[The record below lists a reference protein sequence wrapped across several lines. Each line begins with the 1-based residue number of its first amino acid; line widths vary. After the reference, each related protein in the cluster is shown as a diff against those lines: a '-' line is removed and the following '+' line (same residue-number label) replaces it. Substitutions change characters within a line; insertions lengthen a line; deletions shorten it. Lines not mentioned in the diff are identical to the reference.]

1 MDDPNMKS
9 LSGTLSLMQTLE
21 TRYQVNSSGI
31 HEQDQ
36 LTQDMLHKLEL
47 EPNNAVELVKLA
59 K

>member
-1 MDDPNMKS
+1 MKS

-36 LTQDMLHKLEL
+36 LTQDLLHKLEL